1 MIQLSALAS
10 GISDAFAGDSIPVN
24 VQGKES
30 PMSER
35 TNTEVIDAIKQV
47 LSYMWEDEFRD
58 YQEQDDEGQQNHILN
73 SLAVLDDYV
82 TNPERE

>member
-1 MIQLSALAS
+1 
-10 GISDAFAGDSIPVN
+10 
-24 VQGKES
+24 
-30 PMSER
+30 MSER

-47 LSYMWEDEFRD
+47 LSYMWEDELRD

-82 TNPERE
+82 TNPEWE